1 MQLKYNMPLSKGQK
15 LCALL
20 ALAIV
25 TVITSFFMT
34 STALADTLVYA
45 KGNPTYIRPAKNS
58 NSYNLRVEQGYQFYV
73 QENDYSEWY
82 RATKDTRG
90 NNFSGY
96 VHRSEVETS
105 IGGSNSVK
113 TSLVTKDT
121 YVKYYPFDDAPN
133 GAVLKQG
140 TFIRYSMYN
149 SEWAWAKFDGF
160 TGFFRVT
167 NLSAFN
173 NSNAQAMT
181 GAIASSSLEIKTL
194 PQSGAKTMRSLSAGT
209 LIRFVEFDSNY
220 LTAQFDGKVGYFEKS
235 KIALHKPL
243 KSGNFLMQVGSG
255 GTKALSAPNKNSEV
269 LLTVPAGAQSYLADF
284 NGEYYMATVKS
295 GNGTRLAF
303 FDANDFVM
311 PDQKPGEGSSWVIA
325 ARPSAPIYDSVNG
338 SRIATVS
345 KGAMFDTVSLG
356 SGWYSTVISIGGN
369 ARTVYVSQKDFRPM
383 SGSITV
389 VKHTTNYNI
398 SLSDAVRN
406 QLGKQNGNNYFAGN
420 SFVSAPESTVRYY
433 MDPNNFPEGSTSY
446 LQFLRLDKSAGIAPG
461 AMNAQLKNMGVLAGQ
476 GQAFRE
482 ASDRYK
488 INELYLMSHAIH
500 ETGRGTSNLA
510 KGVYFDPITNMVSYD
525 YFPGA
530 VKVYNVYGI
539 GAVDNNPLQGGAKKA
554 YEEGW
559 TSVSKAVVGGAK
571 FVAYNYID
579 SRDVTMSGQNTL
591 YKMLWHPEYN
601 AAKNT
606 APWHQYATDIGWAN
620 TQTYYLAALYADYE
634 AYTMTFDVPS
644 YNGN

>member
-1 MQLKYNMPLSKGQK
+1 MPLSKGQK

-58 NSYNLRVEQGYQFYV
+58 NRAIAKVDPGYQLIV
-73 QENDYSEWY
+73 KENDYSSWY
-82 RATKDTRG
+82 TVKSDSAG
-90 NNFSGY
+90 NKISGY
-96 VHRSEVETS
+96 VYKDDVETS
-105 IGGSNSVK
+105 IGGSDKISTSV
-113 TSLVTKDT
+113 VNDRII
-121 YVKYYPFDDAPN
+121 VKRYPFDNAEKLTELDN
-133 GAVLKQG
+133 GQYIK
-140 TFIRYSMYN
+140 YNMYN
-149 SEWAWAKFDGF
+149 SEWAWANFNGT
-160 TGFFRVT
+160 TGFFRVN
-167 NLSAFN
+167 NLSSFN
-173 NSNAQAMT
+173 NIGTKVLT
-181 GAIASSSLEIKTL
+181 GVVASPEIIIKNT
-194 PQSGAKTMRSLSAGT
+194 PNGGGANLAKVSQGVFIKFL
-209 LIRFVEFDSNY
+209 EFDSKY
-220 LTAQFDGKVGYFEKS
+220 LVAQFNGKIGYFEKS
-235 KIALHKPL
+235 EISLYEPTKRENMLMQAGSRGAKGYAAPSNSANVLTTL
-243 KSGNFLMQVGSG
+243 KSG
-255 GTKALSAPNKNSEV
+255 T
-269 LLTVPAGAQSYLADF
+269 QSMFADF
-284 NGEYYMATVKS
+284 NGKYVMAYTKI
-295 GNGTRLAF
+295 NNQTRIVF
-303 FDANDFVM
+303 FDIDDLIM
-311 PDQKPGEGSSWVIA
+311 PNQKPGESSSWVIA

-345 KGAMFDTVSLG
+345 KGAMFDTASLG

-398 SLSDAVRN
+398 SLSDAVGN

-420 SFVSAPESTVRYY
+420 SFVSAPASTVRYY